1 MKWNCQSAN
10 SVNDTLGS
18 RELDGAALMLMIGI
32 SDVRE
37 PFRSVSSAQ
46 CAKGDKRDLRAHCL
60 LKVAFRWVLFVFLC
74 VSPGCVWPDFGDA
87 TPAIERA
94 RERARCKDQ
103 CKAIWR
109 AIERFVAEHGDVPR
123 DEAGNFCLER
133 LGLPSTALVCPSSHR
148 RYLVLRTLNVQILE
162 SRRAAEDAVPIV
174 FDAPG
179 SHPWSGAVDFPV
191 LLFSDG
197 RVRAWPCTREDYRR
211 WVRKYL
217 KQGIS
222 SGSLPPQLKTEIGES
237 P

>member
-10 SVNDTLGS
+10 SVNDTRGS
-18 RELDGAALMLMIGI
+18 RELDGAALMLMIGM

-46 CAKGDKRDLRAHCL
+46 CAKGDKKDLRAHCL
-60 LKVAFRWVLFVFLC
+60 LRVAFRCVLFVLLC
-74 VSPGCVWPDFGDA
+74 VSLWCVWPDFGDV
-87 TPAIERA
+87 TPTVERV
-94 RERARCKDQ
+94 RCEEQ
-103 CKAIWR
+103 CKAIWH
-109 AIERFVAEHGDVPR
+109 AIERYVGEHGDVPR

-179 SHPWSGAVDFPV
+179 SHPWSGDVDFPV
-191 LLFSDG
+191 VLFSDG

-211 WVRKYL
+211 WAQKYL
-217 KQGIS
+217 KEGIN
-222 SGSLPPQLKTEIGES
+222 SGRLPPRLKSETGES